1 MKTSREYKKFRKRQL
16 CLFKVIENI
25 AKTFKGPTLRA
36 NYASLNSLKTWTG
49 PTWRA
54 HRGELH
60 CKLWG
65 SHGWFFFFHPHPPL
79 FFIINITTVIL
90 RLIIIPFQLLVYHV
104 WEEPSSEV
112 HRRNLRGNTCGN
124 RNASSTG
131 ADGWF
136 SDNLQQRNLE
146 QDTKMLSSEVVGW
159 WYRWWLWRQWWWWYR
174 WWLWWWWW
182 RWC

>member
-36 NYASLNSLKTWTG
+36 NCASLNSLKTWPG

-54 HRGELH
+54 HWGELH

-65 SHGWFFFFHPHPPL
+65 SHGWFFFVHPHPPL

-104 WEEPSSEV
+104 WEEPSWPGCGSRQCTEEIFV
-112 HRRNLRGNTCGN
+112 VIPAVTAMHPPQVLTDGFPITCNNGTWSKIP
-124 RNASSTG
+124 RCSPA
-131 ADGWF
+131 
-136 SDNLQQRNLE
+136 
-146 QDTKMLSSEVVGW
+146 
-159 WYRWWLWRQWWWWYR
+159 RW
-174 WWLWWWWW
+174 
-182 RWC
+182 